1 MRRFFGLHSASGGTG
16 PAASVAA
23 LILCLA
29 ASVVATAMQPCPQRP
44 AGDDAPSRT
53 VAVAP
58 ASSGAAASALD
69 EGASCSGG
77 WAAPAAVDPATLRA
91 ASPVERAS
99 SSALG
104 ADETAPDF
112 ELDRMN
118 GDTFHLDAH
127 RGEVVVVNFWATWCP
142 PCREEIPGFVKL
154 QKEYGDDGLTIV
166 GVSMDDGGFS
176 TVRPFA
182 ETMNINYPLVM
193 DDGKVGRAY
202 GPVRALPST
211 FVVGPDGMIQHVRSG
226 YLPEAQL
233 RAWVTPLLDRA
244 QG

>member
-1 MRRFFGLHSASGGTG
+1 MRQQTEIAMTVSRSTLLS
-16 PAASVAA
+16 
-23 LILCLA
+23 LLA
-29 ASVVATAMQPCPQRP
+29 GFVIVATAGALFISASSEP
-44 AGDDAPSRT
+44 AAPPSS
-53 VAVAP
+53 ASSP
-58 ASSGAAASALD
+58 ASD
-69 EGASCSGG
+69 H
-77 WAAPAAVDPATLRA
+77 A

-104 ADETAPDF
+104 ANEPAPDF
-112 ELDRMN
+112 DLERMN

-142 PCREEIPGFVKL
+142 PCREEIPGFVEL
-154 QKEYGDDGLTIV
+154 QKEYGDAGLTIV

-182 ETMNINYPLVM
+182 DKMNINYPLVM

-233 RAWVTPLLDRA
+233 RAWVKPLLDRA

>member
-1 MRRFFGLHSASGGTG
+1 MTVSRSTLLS
-16 PAASVAA
+16 
-23 LILCLA
+23 LLA
-29 ASVVATAMQPCPQRP
+29 GFVIVATAG
-44 AGDDAPSRT
+44 ALLLS
-53 VAVAP
+53 
-58 ASSGAAASALD
+58 ASS
-69 EGASCSGG
+69 EP
-77 WAAPAAVDPATLRA
+77 AAPPPSASSSASDRA

-104 ADETAPDF
+104 TDEPAPDF

-127 RGEVVVVNFWATWCP
+127 RGEVVVINFWATWCP

-182 ETMNINYPLVM
+182 EKMNINYPLVM

-233 RAWVTPLLDRA
+233 RAWVKPLLDRA

>member
-1 MRRFFGLHSASGGTG
+1 MTVSRSTLLS
-16 PAASVAA
+16 
-23 LILCLA
+23 LLA
-29 ASVVATAMQPCPQRP
+29 GFAIVATAGALFISASSEP
-44 AGDDAPSRT
+44 AAPPSS
-53 VAVAP
+53 ASSP
-58 ASSGAAASALD
+58 ASD
-69 EGASCSGG
+69 
-77 WAAPAAVDPATLRA
+77 RA
-91 ASPVERAS
+91 AS
-99 SSALG
+99 SALA
-104 ADETAPDF
+104 ADEPAPDF

-118 GDTFHLDAH
+118 GDTFHLGAH

-142 PCREEIPGFVKL
+142 PCREEIPGFVEL
-154 QKEYGDDGLTIV
+154 QKEYEDDGLTIV

-182 ETMNINYPLVM
+182 DEMDINYPLVM
-193 DDGKVGRAY
+193 DDGNVGRAY

-233 RAWVTPLLDRA
+233 RAWIKPLLDRA

>member
-1 MRRFFGLHSASGGTG
+1 MRQQTETTMTVSRSTLLS
-16 PAASVAA
+16 
-23 LILCLA
+23 LLA
-29 ASVVATAMQPCPQRP
+29 GFVIVATAG
-44 AGDDAPSRT
+44 ALFLS
-53 VAVAP
+53 
-58 ASSGAAASALD
+58 ASS
-69 EGASCSGG
+69 EP
-77 WAAPAAVDPATLRA
+77 AAPPPSASSSASDRA

-104 ADETAPDF
+104 TDEPAPDF

-182 ETMNINYPLVM
+182 DKMDINYPLVM

-233 RAWVTPLLDRA
+233 RAWVKPLLDRA

>member
-1 MRRFFGLHSASGGTG
+1 MTVSRSTLLS
-16 PAASVAA
+16 
-23 LILCLA
+23 LLA
-29 ASVVATAMQPCPQRP
+29 GFAVVATAGALFLSASSTP
-44 AGDDAPSRT
+44 D
-53 VAVAP
+53 AP
-58 ASSGAAASALD
+58 ASSAS
-69 EGASCSGG
+69 S
-77 WAAPAAVDPATLRA
+77 PANDRA

-99 SSALG
+99 SSALA
-104 ADETAPDF
+104 ADEPAPDF

-127 RGEVVVVNFWATWCP
+127 RGEVVVINFWATWCP

-154 QKEYGDDGLTIV
+154 QKEYSDDGLTIV

-182 ETMNINYPLVM
+182 DKMNINYPLVM

>member
-1 MRRFFGLHSASGGTG
+1 MRQQTETTMTVSRSTLLS
-16 PAASVAA
+16 
-23 LILCLA
+23 LLA
-29 ASVVATAMQPCPQRP
+29 GFVIVATAG
-44 AGDDAPSRT
+44 ALFLS
-53 VAVAP
+53 
-58 ASSGAAASALD
+58 ASS
-69 EGASCSGG
+69 EP
-77 WAAPAAVDPATLRA
+77 AAPPPSASSSASDRA

-104 ADETAPDF
+104 TDEPAPDF

-127 RGEVVVVNFWATWCP
+127 RGEVVVINFWATWCP

-182 ETMNINYPLVM
+182 DKMDINYPLVM
-193 DDGKVGRAY
+193 EDGKVGRAY

-233 RAWVTPLLDRA
+233 RAWIKPLLDRA

>member
-1 MRRFFGLHSASGGTG
+1 MTVSRSTLLS
-16 PAASVAA
+16 
-23 LILCLA
+23 LLA
-29 ASVVATAMQPCPQRP
+29 GFAVVATAGALFLSASSKP
-44 AGDDAPSRT
+44 A
-53 VAVAP
+53 AP
-58 ASSGAAASALD
+58 ASSASSP
-69 EGASCSGG
+69 AS
-77 WAAPAAVDPATLRA
+77 DRA

-99 SSALG
+99 SPALA
-104 ADETAPDF
+104 ADEPAPDF

-127 RGEVVVVNFWATWCP
+127 RGEVVVINFWATWCP

-154 QKEYGDDGLTIV
+154 QKEYDDDGLTIV

-182 ETMNINYPLVM
+182 DKMDINYPLVM

>member
-1 MRRFFGLHSASGGTG
+1 MTVSRSTLLS
-16 PAASVAA
+16 
-23 LILCLA
+23 LLA
-29 ASVVATAMQPCPQRP
+29 GFAIVATAGALFISASSEP
-44 AGDDAPSRT
+44 AAPPSS
-53 VAVAP
+53 ASSP
-58 ASSGAAASALD
+58 ASD
-69 EGASCSGG
+69 
-77 WAAPAAVDPATLRA
+77 RA
-91 ASPVERAS
+91 ASPVA
-99 SSALG
+99 ALG
-104 ADETAPDF
+104 PDEPAPDF

-118 GDTFHLDAH
+118 GDTFHLGAH

-142 PCREEIPGFVKL
+142 PCREEIPGFVEL
-154 QKEYGDDGLTIV
+154 QKEYEDDGLTIV

-182 ETMNINYPLVM
+182 DEMDINYPLVM
-193 DDGKVGRAY
+193 DDGNVGRAY

-233 RAWVTPLLDRA
+233 RAWIKPLLDRA

>member
-1 MRRFFGLHSASGGTG
+1 MRQQTEIATTVSRSTLLS
-16 PAASVAA
+16 
-23 LILCLA
+23 LLA
-29 ASVVATAMQPCPQRP
+29 GFAVVATAGALFLSASSTP
-44 AGDDAPSRT
+44 A
-53 VAVAP
+53 AP
-58 ASSGAAASALD
+58 ASSAS
-69 EGASCSGG
+69 S
-77 WAAPAAVDPATLRA
+77 PATDRA

-104 ADETAPDF
+104 TDEPVPDF

-182 ETMNINYPLVM
+182 DKMNINYPLVM

>member
-1 MRRFFGLHSASGGTG
+1 MTVSRSTLLS
-16 PAASVAA
+16 
-23 LILCLA
+23 LLA
-29 ASVVATAMQPCPQRP
+29 GFVIVATAG
-44 AGDDAPSRT
+44 ALFLS
-53 VAVAP
+53 
-58 ASSGAAASALD
+58 ASS
-69 EGASCSGG
+69 EP
-77 WAAPAAVDPATLRA
+77 AAPPPSASSSASDRA

-104 ADETAPDF
+104 TDEPAPDF

-127 RGEVVVVNFWATWCP
+127 RGEVVVINFWATWCP

-182 ETMNINYPLVM
+182 DKMDINYPLVM

-211 FVVGPDGMIQHVRSG
+211 FVVGPDGMIRHVRSG

-233 RAWVTPLLDRA
+233 RAWIKPLLDRA

>member
-1 MRRFFGLHSASGGTG
+1 MTVSRSTLLSFLAGFAVVAAAGALFLSASSKPAAPPSSAPSSASSPASDLAASTVERTSASGLGTNE
-16 PAASVAA
+16 P
-23 LILCLA
+23 
-29 ASVVATAMQPCPQRP
+29 
-44 AGDDAPSRT
+44 
-53 VAVAP
+53 
-58 ASSGAAASALD
+58 
-69 EGASCSGG
+69 
-77 WAAPAAVDPATLRA
+77 
-91 ASPVERAS
+91 
-99 SSALG
+99 
-104 ADETAPDF
+104 APDF

-127 RGEVVVVNFWATWCP
+127 RSKVVVVNFWATWCP

-154 QKEYGDDGLTIV
+154 QKEYRDDGLTIV

-182 ETMNINYPLVM
+182 DRMDINYPLVM

-233 RAWVTPLLDRA
+233 RAWIKPLLDRA